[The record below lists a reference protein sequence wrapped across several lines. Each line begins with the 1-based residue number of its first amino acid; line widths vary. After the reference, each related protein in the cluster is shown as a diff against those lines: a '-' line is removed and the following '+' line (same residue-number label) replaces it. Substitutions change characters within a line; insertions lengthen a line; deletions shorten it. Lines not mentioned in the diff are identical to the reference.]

1 VMYFDLPTVDISAI
15 ITPALPPAET
25 RGGDVEVLSDIEFR
39 QRERDNVLAAL
50 NKTGWKIH
58 GPGGTAEL
66 LGLKPTTLISRIKK
80 FGLKKEVHG
89 APPALRKCDATP

>member
-1 VMYFDLPTVDISAI
+1 MPRALATAP
-15 ITPALPPAET
+15 LPPAVDD
-25 RGGDVEVLSDIEFR
+25 RARPAILSDIELR

-50 NKTGWKIH
+50 HKTGWKIH

-80 FGLKKEVHG
+80 LGLKK
-89 APPALRKCDATP
+89 PPAKAAFAASGN